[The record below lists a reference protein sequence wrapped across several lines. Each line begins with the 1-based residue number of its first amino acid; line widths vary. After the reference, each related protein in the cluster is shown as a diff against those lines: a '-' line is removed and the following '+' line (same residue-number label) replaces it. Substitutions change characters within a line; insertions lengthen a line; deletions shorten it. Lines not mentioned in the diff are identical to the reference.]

1 MNAES
6 AGKAGRTALLYIG
19 LAVAVVYVL
28 LLIAAPFYVIRVHVL
43 NNRLATRVL
52 VLEAQAEKQAKAQ
65 APRVEPMIAPVVLN
79 FYGTA
84 ELVPRGERT
93 KTKTH

>member
-52 VLEAQAEKQAKAQ
+52 VLEAQAKTP
-65 APRVEPMIAPVVLN
+65 APRPVETMSAPVVLN